1 MPIKSKGKPRVDKQ
15 KHRTILSDLR
25 LEKGYTQEACVEKLN
40 EILKRDG
47 SKPGASIVLKTYQ
60 QYEQEKTSPSAEC
73 LIALSKLYGVSVDYI
88 LGITDFASVNGEAI
102 SKETGLSDAAISTLA
117 DIKKV
122 GHIYAGHSELDT
134 LNFLL
139 SDKWECSA
147 LLASIQDLFHAQ
159 YSIPVYH
166 VETGKR
172 TDEKGNETPLVE
184 TVLPSGKI
192 DVDKVFDSNGDVV
205 HETRYVH
212 LAKDE
217 NDLRDNVSIAINQ
230 DFLESVALINIEK
243 RLRAFRDKYTRNH
256 SAEKSAQ

>member
-1 MPIKSKGKPRVDKQ
+1 MEKGKNNPTSNLKRLRKEVGLTQAEMAEAIGCDTKTWRDYELENKSPRTSLLIEM
-15 KHRTILSDLR
+15 RR
-25 LEKGYTQEACVEKLN
+25 FFREKGINVSTDYLLGFSDCRSVEN
-40 EILKRDG
+40 
-47 SKPGASIVLKTYQ
+47 
-60 QYEQEKTSPSAEC
+60 
-73 LIALSKLYGVSVDYI
+73 DYI
-88 LGITDFASVNGEAI
+88 SQI
-102 SKETGLSDAAISTLA
+102 TGLSDAAISTLA